1 MHTAQKV
8 TGRGCRVRC
17 RAQCSRSRRGFRLP
31 GLPAVL
37 ALSACLAV
45 SLAACR
51 QPLSREEL
59 ALRKAKKT
67 QAELEKLLQTGNF
80 NGDSRCALVKQI
92 AQTMMA
98 AKEYNALIIFLT
110 DWVEKNPDDSYN
122 AYWLLMTANAYLEN
136 DARPI
141 ARYYLERIIKNYPDL
156 LVQGQSVHFLCLQN
170 LIRISETSGNR
181 ITYYNQLISQFPNN
195 VNITEIY
202 YRLAQE
208 YENEGEWDQ
217 ALKTFALFLNRADAQ
232 SIQIQG
238 KPNAYASAKQLIDF
252 SNSSKDWTFASLEEL
267 LAAVKKA
274 INKYDWRSLDKF
286 KSKVNFFAMSWR
298 QDESDENSQNSFSM
312 HSYMLGNKIHCAEGL
327 DPSST
332 PTEAY
337 FRTWGWSNRYVT
349 VWYLYFRKVNF
360 PSDPSVHGR
369 WEWAG
374 IYFGEKL

>member
-1 MHTAQKV
+1 MRKGIKV
-8 TGRGCRVRC
+8 TVRLAPAVMAALMLLGGCRTEESRQSKTI
-17 RAQCSRSRRGFRLP
+17 RQAQR
-31 GLPAVL
+31 
-37 ALSACLAV
+37 
-45 SLAACR
+45 
-51 QPLSREEL
+51 
-59 ALRKAKKT
+59 T
-67 QAELEKLLQTGNF
+67 QAELEKLLNEGVF
-80 NGDSRCALVKQI
+80 GEDSRYALVKQI

-98 AKEYNALIIFLT
+98 ARDYSSLVIFLT
-110 DWVEKNPDDSYN
+110 DWVEKNPDDKYN

-136 DARPI
+136 DARPV
-141 ARYYLERIIKNYPDL
+141 ARYYLERIIRNYSDL
-156 LVQGQSVHFLCLQN
+156 MVQGQSVHFLCLQN
-170 LIRISETSGNR
+170 LIRISETSENR
-181 ITYYNQLISQFPNN
+181 ITYFNQLISQFPNN

-202 YRLAQE
+202 YRLALE

-238 KPNAYASAKQLIDF
+238 RPNAYASAKQLIDF
-252 SNSSKDWTFASLEEL
+252 SNSSKDWTFASLSEL
-267 LAAVKKA
+267 KAAVTTA
-274 INKYDWRSLDKF
+274 INKYDWRSLDKYR
-286 KSKVNFFAMSWR
+286 SKVNFFAMSWR

-312 HSYMLGNKIHCAEGL
+312 HDYMRGNKIHCLDEL

-337 FRTWGWSNRYVT
+337 FRTWGWSNRYVN

>member
-1 MHTAQKV
+1 MFKGKKV
-8 TGRGCRVRC
+8 TGLAGIVVALAILLSGCDR
-17 RAQCSRSRRGFRLP
+17 QESRQEQ
-31 GLPAVL
+31 AV
-37 ALSACLAV
+37 
-45 SLAACR
+45 
-51 QPLSREEL
+51 
-59 ALRKAKKT
+59 RKAQRT
-67 QAELEKLLQTGNF
+67 QAELEKLLETGEF
-80 NGDSRCALVKQI
+80 DEDSRYALVKQI
-92 AQTMMA
+92 ASTMMA
-98 AKEYNALIIFLT
+98 AKDYNALVIFLT
-110 DWVEKNPDDSYN
+110 DWVEKNPEDKYN
-122 AYWLLMTANAYLEN
+122 AYWLLMTANAYLES

-170 LIRISETSGNR
+170 LIRISETSENR
-181 ITYYNQLISQFPNN
+181 ITYFNQLVSQFPND

-202 YRLAQE
+202 YRLALE

-238 KPNAYASAKQLIDF
+238 RPNAYASAKQLIDF
-252 SNSSKDWTFASLEEL
+252 SNSSKDWTFASMEDL
-267 LAAVKKA
+267 LTAVKTA
-274 INKYDWRSLDKF
+274 INKYDWKSLDKY

-298 QDESDENSQNSFSM
+298 QDESDENAQSSFSM
-312 HSYMLGNKIHCAEGL
+312 HSYMRGNRIHCSDEL
-327 DPSST
+327 DSSST

-337 FRTWGWSNRYVT
+337 FRTWGWSNRYVN

>member
-1 MHTAQKV
+1 MQKAPLIIILCASLLSCRQEENKTGQALKKAQK
-8 TGRGCRVRC
+8 
-17 RAQCSRSRRGFRLP
+17 A
-31 GLPAVL
+31 
-37 ALSACLAV
+37 
-45 SLAACR
+45 
-51 QPLSREEL
+51 
-59 ALRKAKKT
+59 

-80 NGDSRCALVKQI
+80 DEDSRCALVKQI
-92 AQTMMA
+92 ASTMMA
-98 AKEYNALIIFLT
+98 SKDYNSLVIFLT
-110 DWVEKNPDDSYN
+110 DWVEKHPDDKYN
-122 AYWLLMTANAYLEN
+122 AYWLLMTANAYLET

-217 ALKTFALFLNRADAQ
+217 ALKTFSLFLNRADAQ

-252 SNSSKDWTFASLEEL
+252 SNSSKDWTFASIEEL
-267 LAAVKKA
+267 VSAVKTA
-274 INKYDWRSLDKF
+274 INKYDWQSLDKY

-298 QDESDENSQNSFSM
+298 QDESDENAQNSFSM
-312 HSYMLGNKIHCAEGL
+312 HSYMRGNKIHCEEEL

-360 PSDPSVHGR
+360 PSDPSVHGH

>member
-1 MHTAQKV
+1 MFKREKV
-8 TGRGCRVRC
+8 TGLAGIAAMLIMLLSGCGK
-17 RAQCSRSRRGFRLP
+17 AESR
-31 GLPAVL
+31 
-37 ALSACLAV
+37 
-45 SLAACR
+45 
-51 QPLSREEL
+51 QEQ
-59 ALRKAKKT
+59 ALRKAQKT
-67 QAELEKLLQTGNF
+67 QAELEQLLKTGSF
-80 NGDSRCALVKQI
+80 DEDSRYALVKQI
-92 AQTMMA
+92 ASTMMS
-98 AKEYNALIIFLT
+98 AKDYNSLVIFLT
-110 DWVEKNPDDSYN
+110 DWVEKNPDDKYN
-122 AYWLLMTANAYLEN
+122 AYWLLMTANAYLES

-170 LIRISETSGNR
+170 LIRISETSENR
-181 ITYYNQLISQFPNN
+181 ITYFNQLVSQFPND

-202 YRLAQE
+202 YRLALE

-217 ALKTFALFLNRADAQ
+217 ALKTFGLFLNRADAQ

-238 KPNAYASAKQLIDF
+238 RPNAYASAKQLIDF
-252 SNSSKDWTFASLEEL
+252 SNSSKDWTFASMEDL
-267 LAAVKKA
+267 LTAVKTA
-274 INKYDWRSLDKF
+274 ISKYDWKSLDKY

-298 QDESDENSQNSFSM
+298 QDESDENSQSSFSM
-312 HSYMLGNKIHCAEGL
+312 HSYMRGNRIHCSEWL

-337 FRTWGWSNRYVT
+337 FRTWGWSNRYVN